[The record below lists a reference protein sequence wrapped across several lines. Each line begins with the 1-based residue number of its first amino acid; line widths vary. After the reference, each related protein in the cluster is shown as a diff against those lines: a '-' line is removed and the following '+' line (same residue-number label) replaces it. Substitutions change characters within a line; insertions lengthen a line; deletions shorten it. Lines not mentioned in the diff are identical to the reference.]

1 MVSWR
6 RQPLGIV
13 RLYTYDN
20 RFFDSV
26 DFAAAISADHVL
38 SLLAKQMPI
47 KSVLDLGCG
56 QGVWL
61 ASWVRLGAADVQ
73 GIDGPYVDQTR
84 LKIPKERFQG
94 RDLARPVDLGRQFDL
109 VQSLEVA
116 EHLPES
122 AAEQFVDS
130 LTRHGPLVLFSSATP
145 GQGGEN
151 HINEQPWQYWRE
163 KFAARGYEVFDF
175 LRPRLR
181 TDRSVYVWYRHNT
194 LLYVHRSIVASL
206 PAEIAATLVPADRPL
221 ANPLPYWIRLRRVI
235 LRRLPRP
242 IIDMLARVMHN
253 VRSALY
259 APQKSRL

>member
-1 MVSWR
+1 MAAR
-6 RQPLGIV
+6 ALGIL

-61 ASWVRLGAADVQ
+61 ASWTRLGAADVQ
-73 GIDGPYVDQTR
+73 GIDGPYVDQER
-84 LKIPKERFQG
+84 LHIPKERFQG

-163 KFAARGYEVFDF
+163 KFAARGYEVYDF

-206 PAEIAATLVPADRPL
+206 PAEIAATLVPADQPL
-221 ANPLPYWIRLRRVI
+221 ANPLPYWIRLRRII
-235 LRRLPRP
+235 LRRLPP
-242 IIDMLARVMHN
+242 FIINMLARIMHN